1 MSPKA
6 ATNRRQPTIAGGPDE
21 LVTAVL
27 TASRAL
33 VGVSA
38 RSLADVED
46 TVTIAQFRMLVVLEG
61 SSGIRLNQ
69 LAQRLDVT
77 SSTALRMADR
87 LIAAGLVAREE
98 NQADRREVLMSLT
111 DDGAELVGEVT
122 RRRRLEIAHIVEG
135 IPPSRRRA
143 VVSALNAF
151 TEAAGERSPG
161 PDTAA
166 RLGW

>member
-1 MSPKA
+1 
-6 ATNRRQPTIAGGPDE
+6 
-21 LVTAVL
+21 
-27 TASRAL
+27 
-33 VGVSA
+33 
-38 RSLADVED
+38 
-46 TVTIAQFRMLVVLEG
+46 
-61 SSGIRLNQ
+61 
-69 LAQRLDVT
+69 
-77 SSTALRMADR
+77 MADR
-87 LIAAGLVAREE
+87 LIGAGLVAREE
-98 NQADRREVLMSLT
+98 NPADRREVLMSLT
-111 DDGAELVGEVT
+111 ADGAELVGEVT